1 MATRRYRVGMTMGRA
16 TSTIRDRSARRAYA
30 VGLFAG
36 EPISRVRPPA
46 EPVRASPRLAGG
58 VFRRRRLCRRSR
70 RAGEAEAYCAALAGC
85 GAASAGRVGMWRTVG
100 PDNVWGSAV
109 WEARSRRTRPA
120 VATRGEGA
128 VDRRDEVGTR
138 LADGRWRTGRS
149 GETPLAPVA
158 RSPCPGDLRGP
169 SHEATLDHYG
179 RQRLGYTIGRNVRP
193 TVHRTADAPLVGTT
207 ASRTTPIPCAFA
219 PGEIWAGSARAS
231 ATFQKT

>member
-1 MATRRYRVGMTMGRA
+1 MTSRQHDSA
-16 TSTIRDRSARRAYA
+16 DRSARRAYA

-46 EPVRASPRLAGG
+46 EPVRASHAWPEACFAGG
-58 VFRRRRLCRRSR
+58 GCAGARVE
-70 RAGEAEAYCAALAGC
+70 RAGGGLLRRTGGVRGC
-85 GAASAGRVGMWRTVG
+85 LRREGRNVADPMG
-100 PDNVWGSAV
+100 PRNVWGSAV

-138 LADGRWRTGRS
+138 LADGRWRKGRS

-158 RSPCPGDLRGP
+158 RSPCPGDLHGP
-169 SHEATLDHYG
+169 SHEATSNHYG

-193 TVHRTADAPLVGTT
+193 SVGRMGDAPLVAAT
-207 ASRTTPIPCAFA
+207 AFQAAANRPRSR
-219 PGEIWAGSARAS
+219 RAKRGRDQRGRRRRS
-231 ATFQKT
+231 LGHE